1 MAKPTVSVAVLFNH
15 VGDDEYEKLREVDPA
30 TLAFE
35 PQYDI
40 HVATE
45 MEEYRAVVRGLKRA
59 GYRARAVNLRD
70 DLGVLERLL
79 RSRRPPDVVF
89 NLVEHFREGTEH
101 ESHVAA
107 MLDLYGVP
115 YTGSTPFCL
124 SVCRRKGLTKL
135 LLLANGVPTPRYRL
149 VRQPRIPRRHGL
161 HYPLIVKPS
170 REDASAGVEPES
182 VVTDYAALRAR
193 LELVLAD
200 YGGPVLVEE
209 FIEGRELHVAV
220 WGNERPEVLPI
231 VEFDFSDL
239 PADHPNIISYDA
251 KWNPLKEVYHQVF
264 TICPARLSQRATRRV
279 EAAAL
284 AAYRATGCRDY
295 ARLDLRLA
303 PSDRPYVLEVNPNPD
318 LTESVSFMESAE
330 QAGHAFEDALRVIT
344 QLALERRRAGPEAG
358 TEI

>member
-1 MAKPTVSVAVLFNH
+1 MAKSAPAVAVLFNH
-15 VGDDEYEKLREVDPA
+15 VGEDEYEKLREVDPA
-30 TLAFE
+30 TLSFE

-40 HVATE
+40 HVATV
-45 MEEYRAVVRGLKRA
+45 MEEYRAVVRGLRRA

-70 DLGVLERLL
+70 DLQVLERLL
-79 RSRRPPDVVF
+79 RRRPPDVVF
-89 NLVEHFREGTEH
+89 NLVEHFRDGGEH

-107 MLDLYGVP
+107 VLDLYGVP

-149 VRQPRIPRRHGL
+149 VREPRIARRHGL

-170 REDASAGVEPES
+170 REDASAGVDRDS
-182 VVTDYAALRAR
+182 VVTDHAALRAR
-193 LELVLAD
+193 LELVFRD

-220 WGNERPEVLPI
+220 WGNDRPEVLPI

-251 KWNPLKEVYHQVF
+251 KWNPLEEVYHRVF
-264 TICPARLSQRATRRV
+264 TICPARLSRRALRRV
-279 EAAAL
+279 QVAAL

-295 ARLDLRLA
+295 ARLDLRLTRA
-303 PSDRPYVLEVNPNPD
+303 EQPFVLEVNPNPD

-330 QAGHAFEDALRVIT
+330 QAGYGFEDALRVIVE
-344 QLALERRRAGPEAG
+344 LALERRRPGARSG